1 MKTIGLFFSSMP
13 ERLLSLPEYV
23 NDDKAKVSF
32 KDGLLTL
39 TIPKAE
45 KGKCNAI
52 NIN

>member
-1 MKTIGLFFSSMP
+1 
-13 ERLLSLPEYV
+13 LSLPEYV
-23 NDDKAKVSF
+23 NDDKAKAKASY

-45 KGKCNAI
+45 KGKHKAI